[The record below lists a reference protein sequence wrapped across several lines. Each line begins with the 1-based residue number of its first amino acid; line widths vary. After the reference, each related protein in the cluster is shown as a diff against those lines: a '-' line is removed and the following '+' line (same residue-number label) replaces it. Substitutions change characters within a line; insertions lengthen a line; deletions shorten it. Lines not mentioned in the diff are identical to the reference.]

1 MTADADG
8 AVTDSTENAAGS
20 TASFPLRAQLFTVV
34 PVKKSLLG
42 AALFGPLFAACLS
55 SAQDF
60 ELGSQPPA
68 QTQKTSKS
76 GERKPPSSQGQPS
89 GGLGWGSSI
98 DVGRSARA
106 SEEAL
111 KRGDYPAAM
120 NFAQRMTQTAPN
132 DARNWFLLGYTARL
146 AGRYSISL
154 DAYNR
159 GLAKDPNSVEGLS
172 GMAQTYMRM
181 GRSDEAKKLLLRVIA
196 ANPRRAVDLSLA
208 GELFMQSGDLAQATT
223 LLERSEAVQP
233 APHNE
238 LLLAMAY
245 MKQKQPEKAKQLLDR
260 AMKRSPNSAD
270 IFRAVAQYYREAGDY
285 KSAIAILQR
294 IPRWNADLMSEL
306 GYTYELAGMKKE
318 SAETYEK
325 AASLAPR
332 SATVQISAAQAEIRV
347 GDLDKARTYLTRAG
361 QLDPNHYRLHAA
373 RGDLAMLERR
383 DADAAQEYQA
393 ALGALPEG
401 PAEGILYRTQLRLDL
416 IDSYRGLDNQA
427 VIQEQLGL
435 ARQELGGMQVEG
447 PQRVQY
453 LGMRAAI
460 RTLSDDQA
468 GAEADLKEALA
479 LDPENDK
486 VMLQYAS
493 LLWKVGRKDEAA
505 RTYLALLQ
513 RDPRNRYALESMGYL
528 SRDLGDPKTAE
539 DYFKKLAAA
548 YPNDYV
554 PYMALGDLYTAT
566 RQFDQA
572 EESFE
577 TAHKLAPSNTQ
588 IIVGGSNAAIDA
600 HQVDLAGRWVA
611 RATGPMKNDP
621 RVMREGERYL
631 FLKGKYAES
640 ARLGEQAVK
649 KLPHDRDPA
658 VYLGYDLF
666 NLGRYDDVLSLVS
679 RYESIL
685 PKEPNFPLLAGHV
698 HRQSQLLQQAID
710 DFSRALEKDPRMVE
724 ALVNRAYVRND
735 MQDAQGAIRDFEPA
749 IKLNPDDGVAHLGLA
764 YSHLQL
770 HQSRQA
776 LEEVDRAEK
785 LVGESGSTHMARAT
799 AYRQMRT
806 LNKAEQEYR
815 LALKSSPDDLKIHEA
830 LADTLYHA
838 RRYSQAIVE
847 LEASLQLSPD
857 DPYIY
862 ANLASAHAQL
872 HRRPET
878 LKYIEAA
885 EREATDQSAILL
897 ATGDAL
903 MTLGDREAAME
914 RFNRALDAPDANRV
928 DVRLE
933 FAKLFVQQNKFE
945 QAKQEVAL
953 AFAEAR
959 IGEASPITTDNLVEA
974 ASVFLACRDFD
985 LAERYFLKSK
995 DLGASDEAVAI
1006 GLADTYVAE
1015 GKDRQAAETLSAL
1028 GNSPDYQ
1035 DSYDYQL
1042 AWGNVYSQR
1051 HDPQHAIPALARAS
1065 TLAESDQTAER
1076 GLLQAAGAEG
1086 TQIGPNLNALSQF
1099 STGPIFDDATLYA
1112 MDTKFF
1118 GTPVAL
1124 RSSQETDLGTLL
1136 HYHRAGPLPINAY
1149 IGERNF
1155 RGSFSLPNQVEIVRR
1170 DTYDTLFDAST
1181 TPVLNIGSTHLVL
1194 NPGIEFTVRR
1204 DTASPAQMD
1213 QNLFREYLYLSTSPL
1228 FQWISIRGAG
1238 IHESGPFTLQ
1248 NLHSRDLGAS
1258 VEFEVGRPW
1267 GQTAFITGYSVRD
1280 LLFRP
1285 SIREF
1290 FTSSTWG
1297 GLQRKFGQNLKLT
1310 VLATYVRSWRVQD
1323 LEFATGQ
1330 ILVPGMRA
1338 DYKINDRWS
1347 VNGNFALTRGEGF
1360 NLYDNVQSGVLVS
1373 YVRLLRR
1380 TLNDGNG
1387 SVGVDYPL
1395 RFSAGLQQQS
1405 FYNFTGVGKTSAF
1418 RPVIQISI
1426 F

>member
-1 MTADADG
+1 MVFVPSAHIC
-8 AVTDSTENAAGS
+8 
-20 TASFPLRAQLFTVV
+20 LTVV
-34 PVKKSLLG
+34 LVKKSLRG
-42 AALFGPLFAACLS
+42 AALFVLLIAACS
-55 SAQDF
+55 GSAQTF
-60 ELGSQPPA
+60 ELGSQPSA
-68 QTQKTSKS
+68 QTQKTQTDKS
-76 GERKPPSSQGQPS
+76 GKRIRQSSSQAPS
-89 GGLGWGSSI
+89 PNGMGWGSSI
-98 DVGRSARA
+98 ELGRGARA
-106 SEEAL
+106 AEEAL
-111 KRGDYPAAM
+111 KRGDYAAAM
-120 NFAQRMTQTAPN
+120 NYAQRMTQSAPN
-132 DARNWFLLGYTARL
+132 DPRNWFLLGYASRL
-146 AGRYSISL
+146 AGRYSTSL
-154 DAYNR
+154 DAYNH

-196 ANPRRAVDLSLA
+196 ANPRRAIDLSLA
-208 GELFMQSGDLAQATT
+208 GELFMQSGDLPQAAT
-223 LLERSEAVQP
+223 LLERSEAIQP
-233 APHNE
+233 APHTE

-245 MKQKQPEKAKQLLDR
+245 LKQKQPEKAKQLLDR

-270 IFRAVAQYYREAGDY
+270 IFRALAQYYREAGDY
-285 KSAIAILQR
+285 KSAIATLQR
-294 IPRWNADLMSEL
+294 VGHWNADLMSEL

-318 SAETYEK
+318 SADTYQK

-332 SATVQISAAQAEIRV
+332 SVTVQLSAAQAELRV

-373 RGDLAMLERR
+373 RGDLAVLERR

-393 ALGALPEG
+393 ALAALPEG

-416 IDSYRGLDNQA
+416 IDAYRNLDNQTG
-427 VIQEQLGL
+427 VQEQLAL
-435 ARQELGGMQVEG
+435 ARQELAALQVEG

-453 LGMRAAI
+453 LGMRAAV
-460 RTLSDDQA
+460 RMLSDDQS

-493 LLWKVGRKDEAA
+493 LLWKLGRKDEAA
-505 RTYLALLQ
+505 KTYLALLQ
-513 RDPRNRYALESMGYL
+513 RDPKNRYALESMGYL
-528 SRDLGDPKTAE
+528 SRDLGDTKTAE
-539 DYFKKLAAA
+539 EYFKRLAAA

-566 RQFDQA
+566 REFAKA
-572 EESFE
+572 EDSFE
-577 TAHKLAPSNTQ
+577 KAYKLAPSNTQ
-588 IIVGGSNAAIDA
+588 IVVGGSNAAIDA
-600 HQVDLAGRWVA
+600 HQVDLAGEWVG
-611 RATGPMKNDP
+611 RATGSMKNDP
-621 RVMREGERYL
+621 RVMRETERYL

-640 ARLGEQAVK
+640 ARLGEQAIK
-649 KLPHDRDPA
+649 KLPRDRDAA
-658 VYLGYDLF
+658 VYLAYDLF

-724 ALVNRAYVRND
+724 AMVNRGYVRND

-749 IKLNPDDGVAHLGLA
+749 IKLSPNDGVAHLGLA
-764 YSHLQL
+764 YSDLQL
-770 HQSRQA
+770 HHSREA

-815 LALKSSPDDLKIHEA
+815 LALKSTPDDLKIHEA

-857 DPYIY
+857 DPYLY

-872 HRRPET
+872 HQRAET
-878 LKYIEAA
+878 LRYIEAA
-885 EREATDQSAILL
+885 ERESPDQSAILL

-903 MTLGDREAAME
+903 MTLGDRDAALE

-933 FAKLFVQQNKFE
+933 FAKLFVQKNKFE
-945 QAKQEVAL
+945 EAKQEVAL

-974 ASVFLACRDFD
+974 ASVFLAARDFD

-995 DLGASDEAVAI
+995 DMGASDEAVAI
-1006 GLADTYVAE
+1006 GLADTYIAR
-1015 GKDRQAAETLSAL
+1015 GKDREAEQTLASL
-1028 GNSPDYQ
+1028 GNSADTR

-1042 AWGNVYSQR
+1042 AWANVYNQR
-1051 HDPQHAIPALARAS
+1051 HDPEHAIPALARANQ
-1065 TLAESDQTAER
+1065 LAEGDSTAER
-1076 GLLQAAGAEG
+1076 GMLETAGDEG
-1086 TQIGPNLNALSQF
+1086 TQIAPGLNALSQL
-1099 STGPIFDDATLYA
+1099 STTPIFDDATLYA

-1118 GTPVAL
+1118 GTPVAP
-1124 RSSQETDLGTLL
+1124 RSSQETDLGTLF
-1136 HYHRAGPLPINAY
+1136 HYHHFGTIPINAY

-1155 RGSFSLPNQVEIVRR
+1155 RGSFSLPNQVAIIRR
-1170 DTYDTLFDAST
+1170 DTYDTLFNGST
-1181 TPVLNIGSTHLVL
+1181 TQVVNIGSAHVVF

-1204 DTASPAQMD
+1204 DTSSPVQMN
-1213 QNLFREYLYLSTSPL
+1213 QNLFREYLYVNTSSL
-1228 FQWISIRGAG
+1228 FQWISIRAAG
-1238 IHESGPFTLQ
+1238 IHETGPFTLQ
-1248 NLHSRDLGAS
+1248 NLHSRDLGGS
-1258 VEFEVGRPW
+1258 LEFEVGRPW
-1267 GQTAFITGYSVRD
+1267 GRTFFVTGYSARD

-1285 SIREF
+1285 AIREF
-1290 FTSSTWG
+1290 FTTSTWG
-1297 GLQRKFGQNLKLT
+1297 GLERRFGEKLSLT

-1323 LEFATGQ
+1323 LDFATGQ

-1347 VNGNFALTRGEGF
+1347 VDGNFALTRGEGF
-1360 NLYDNVQSGVLVS
+1360 SLYDNVQSGILVS
-1373 YVRLLRR
+1373 YMKPLRR
-1380 TLNDGNG
+1380 NLNDGYGN
-1387 SVGVDYPL
+1387 VGVEYPL
-1395 RFSAGLQQQS
+1395 RFSAGLEQQS
-1405 FYNFTGVGKTSAF
+1405 FYNFTGTGKTSAF
-1418 RPVIQISI
+1418 RPVVRISI